1 MGVTVGG
8 VELIECTMGKLNTLR
23 PRLQELQQ
31 TLRQPQKQAD
41 PFYLSPAWRE
51 ARAMCLI
58 RFGNQCIK
66 CGRSNTRLF
75 VDHIVE
81 LKDGGDPLSQD
92 NLEPLC
98 GSCHTTKTAQVRQAR
113 SAR

>member
-1 MGVTVGG
+1 MA
-8 VELIECTMGKLNTLR
+8 KL
-23 PRLQELQQ
+23 Q
-31 TLRQPQKQAD
+31 TLRSKLQTLQPKLTQPQKQAD

-51 ARAMCLI
+51 ARAMCLV

-66 CGRSNTRLF
+66 CGRTNTRLF

-81 LKDGGDPLSQD
+81 LKDGGAPLSQD

-98 GSCHTTKTAQVRQAR
+98 GSCHTAKTAKAKNSRITG
-113 SAR
+113 